1 MLNSGRRPIFS
12 GFILLLLGSFVFLP
26 YNMAPIYGQKQ
37 FSVKE
42 RIETEGEVHSI
53 KTGEITIRNPQ
64 SGKTQTFKIQDKDDK
79 AISLDG
85 GKAIFRSPAR
95 ITVSGSLPLKLIEQG
110 MIVEFNT
117 PVNRRGKSEQP
128 IKTINVIQDAS
139 DLKIEPESEPNGKDG
154 NDYVPARVV
163 GRVNN
168 LRKNRLLLEIPNSRY
183 ASSGRAYFN
192 VAPDAVLNFN
202 QDSLNQV
209 IAGDTIN
216 SLRGVRLSNGALI
229 VAEIDISLTADRD
242 KATRSFNDQ
251 LQQKFS
257 GMSDAPGKPRELT
270 SDHFILYTDISD
282 RSAAV
287 LLAKLERMYGLI
299 SKYFGKRPR
308 QGIECYV
315 VRRENLGAWQGK
327 IPPEGARTIA
337 DGSGL
342 TVSQSN
348 GRVTKSIVYS
358 IADHDVVQHESV
370 HAFCAMA
377 FGTTGPVWYSEGM
390 AEMGQYWQEGQRE
403 VNIDSV
409 VIDYLTHAKPKKL
422 KDIVAAGQITGD
434 SWKAYAWR
442 WALCHLL
449 ANNPNYANRFKRLGI
464 TLMSRGQDSFDNAFG
479 SIAPLISFEYDQFI
493 ENFGNGYRVDLCVWD
508 WKSKPKKLNNTS
520 ARIKVEVV
528 AQAGWQATKLAV
540 TKGDS
545 YEFAAKGK
553 WKIDAETEVD
563 ADGTPDGA
571 GAVEAVVLNEFKLS
585 QPFKLGTRGSF
596 TAPSDGHLF
605 IRCKDDW
612 TDLSNNDGQISVF
625 FKRSEN

>member
-1 MLNSGRRPIFS
+1 MINSNRHPIVWVFVLL
-12 GFILLLLGSFVFLP
+12 ILWTIDL
-26 YNMAPIYGQKQ
+26 APVHGQRQFTVKQ
-37 FSVKE
+37 
-42 RIETEGEVHSI
+42 RINAKGEVHSI
-53 KTGEITIRNPQ
+53 KTGEITIRD
-64 SGKTQTFKIQDKDDK
+64 SKTGKTQTFKIQDKDDK

-85 GKAIFRSPAR
+85 GKAIFRSPAK
-95 ITVSGSLPLKLIEQG
+95 ISVTGSLPLKLIEQG

-117 PVNRRGKSEQP
+117 PVNKRGKSEQP
-128 IKTINVIQDAS
+128 IKTINVIQSDAS
-139 DLKIEPESEPNGKDG
+139 DLKIEPESKPAG
-154 NDYVPARVV
+154 NDFVPARVV

-168 LRKNRLLLEIPNSRY
+168 LRKNRLLLEIPDSRY
-183 ASSGRAYFN
+183 ASSGRAYFTVDPKAELN
-192 VAPDAVLNFN
+192 VN
-202 QDSLNQV
+202 QDSLSQV
-209 IAGDTIN
+209 IAGDTIT
-216 SLRGVRLSNGALI
+216 SLRGVQLSNGALI
-229 VAEIDISLTADRD
+229 VAEIDISLTADRE
-242 KATRSFNDQ
+242 KATLSFNDQ
-251 LQQKFS
+251 LKQKFS
-257 GMSDAPGKPRELT
+257 GMSDEPGKPRELT

-315 VRRENLGAWQGK
+315 VRRKNLGAWQGK
-327 IPPEGARTIA
+327 IPPDGARTIA
-337 DGSGL
+337 GGAGL
-342 TVSQSN
+342 TVSKSN

-370 HAFCAMA
+370 HAYCAMA

-390 AEMGQYWQEGQRE
+390 AEMGQYWEEGQLE

-409 VIDYLTHAKPKKL
+409 VIDYLTHAEPKKL

-464 TLMSRGQDSFDNAFG
+464 TLMSRGNDSFDNAFG

-508 WKSKPKKLNNTS
+508 WNSKPKKLKNKS
-520 ARIKVEVV
+520 ARTKVEVR
-528 AQAGWQATKLAV
+528 AQAGWQATKLTV

-545 YEFAAKGK
+545 YEFAAQGK
-553 WKIDAETEVD
+553 WKTDAETEVD
-563 ADGTPDGA
+563 ADGNADGN
-571 GAVEAVVLNEFKLS
+571 GALEAVVFNDFSLS
-585 QPFKLGTRGSF
+585 DPITLGKRGSF

-605 IRCKDDW
+605 MRCKDDW
-612 TDLSNNDGQISVF
+612 TDLSNNDGKLSVF
-625 FKRSEN
+625 FKRTKN

>member
-1 MLNSGRRPIFS
+1 MINSNRHPIVWVFV
-12 GFILLLLGSFVFLP
+12 LLLLWTIDL
-26 YNMAPIYGQKQ
+26 APVHGQRQFTVKQ
-37 FSVKE
+37 
-42 RIETEGEVHSI
+42 RINTKGEVHSI
-53 KTGEITIRNPQ
+53 KTGEITIRG
-64 SGKTQTFKIQDKDDK
+64 SKTGKTQTFKIQDKDDK

-85 GKAIFRSPAR
+85 GKAIFRSPAK
-95 ITVSGSLPLKLIEQG
+95 ISVTGSLPLKLIEQG

-117 PVNRRGKSEQP
+117 PVNKRGKSEQP
-128 IKTINVIQDAS
+128 IKTINVIQSDAS
-139 DLKIEPESEPNGKDG
+139 DLKIEPESKPAG
-154 NDYVPARVV
+154 NDFVPARVV

-168 LRKNRLLLEIPNSRY
+168 LRKNRLLLEIPDSRY
-183 ASSGRAYFN
+183 ASSGRAYFTVDPKAELN
-192 VAPDAVLNFN
+192 VN
-202 QDSLNQV
+202 QDSLSQV
-209 IAGDTIN
+209 IAGDTIT
-216 SLRGVRLSNGALI
+216 SLRGVQLSNGALI
-229 VAEIDISLTADRD
+229 VAEIDISLTADRE
-242 KATRSFNDQ
+242 KATLSFNDQ
-251 LQQKFS
+251 LKQKFS
-257 GMSDAPGKPRELT
+257 GMSDEPGKPRELT

-315 VRRENLGAWQGK
+315 VRRKNLGAWQGK
-327 IPPEGARTIA
+327 IPPDGARTIA
-337 DGSGL
+337 GGAGL
-342 TVSQSN
+342 TVSKSN

-370 HAFCAMA
+370 HAYCAMA

-390 AEMGQYWQEGQRE
+390 AEMGQYWEEGQLE

-409 VIDYLTHAKPKKL
+409 VIDYLTHAEPKKL

-449 ANNPNYANRFKRLGI
+449 ANNPNYASRFKRLGI
-464 TLMSRGQDSFDNAFG
+464 TLMSRGNDSFDNAFG

-508 WKSKPKKLNNTS
+508 WNSKPKKLKNKS
-520 ARIKVEVV
+520 ARTKVEVR
-528 AQAGWQATKLAV
+528 AQAGWQATKLTV

-545 YEFAAKGK
+545 YEFAAQGK
-553 WKIDAETEVD
+553 WKTDAETEVD
-563 ADGTPDGA
+563 ADGNADGN
-571 GAVEAVVLNEFKLS
+571 GALEAVVFNDFSLS
-585 QPFKLGTRGSF
+585 DPITLGKRGSF

-612 TDLSNNDGQISVF
+612 TDLSNNDGKLSVF
-625 FKRSEN
+625 FKRTKN

>member
-1 MLNSGRRPIFS
+1 MINSNRHPIVWVFV
-12 GFILLLLGSFVFLP
+12 LLLLWTIDL
-26 YNMAPIYGQKQ
+26 APVHGQRQFTVKQ
-37 FSVKE
+37 
-42 RIETEGEVHSI
+42 RINTKGEVHSI
-53 KTGEITIRNPQ
+53 KTGEITIRG
-64 SGKTQTFKIQDKDDK
+64 SKTGKTQTFKIQDKDDK

-85 GKAIFRSPAR
+85 GKAIFRSPAK
-95 ITVSGSLPLKLIEQG
+95 ISVTGSLPLKLIEQG

-117 PVNRRGKSEQP
+117 PVNKRGKSEQP
-128 IKTINVIQDAS
+128 IKTINVIQSDAS
-139 DLKIEPESEPNGKDG
+139 DLKIEPESKPAG
-154 NDYVPARVV
+154 NDFVPARVV

-168 LRKNRLLLEIPNSRY
+168 LRKNRLLLEIPDSRY
-183 ASSGRAYFN
+183 ASSGRAYFTVDPKAELN
-192 VAPDAVLNFN
+192 VN
-202 QDSLNQV
+202 QDSLSQV
-209 IAGDTIN
+209 IAGDTIT
-216 SLRGVRLSNGALI
+216 SLRGVQLSNGALI
-229 VAEIDISLTADRD
+229 VAEIDISLTADRE
-242 KATRSFNDQ
+242 KATLSFNDQ
-251 LQQKFS
+251 LKQKFS
-257 GMSDAPGKPRELT
+257 GMSDEPGKPRELT

-315 VRRENLGAWQGK
+315 VRRKNLGAWQGK
-327 IPPEGARTIA
+327 IPPDGARTIA
-337 DGSGL
+337 GGAGL
-342 TVSQSN
+342 TVSKSN

-370 HAFCAMA
+370 HAYCAMA

-390 AEMGQYWQEGQRE
+390 AEMGQYWEEGQLE

-409 VIDYLTHAKPKKL
+409 VIDYLTHAEPKKL

-464 TLMSRGQDSFDNAFG
+464 TLMSRGNDSFDNAFG

-508 WKSKPKKLNNTS
+508 WNSKPKKLKNKS
-520 ARIKVEVV
+520 ARTKVEVR
-528 AQAGWQATKLAV
+528 AQAGWQATKLTV

-545 YEFAAKGK
+545 YEFAAQGK
-553 WKIDAETEVD
+553 WKTDAETEVD
-563 ADGTPDGA
+563 ADGNADGN
-571 GAVEAVVLNEFKLS
+571 GALEAVVFNDFSLS
-585 QPFKLGTRGSF
+585 DPITLGKRGSF

-612 TDLSNNDGQISVF
+612 TDLSNNDGKLSVF
-625 FKRSEN
+625 FKRTKN

>member
-1 MLNSGRRPIFS
+1 MLNSNRHPIVWIFVLL
-12 GFILLLLGSFVFLP
+12 ILWTIDL
-26 YNMAPIYGQKQ
+26 APVHGQRQ
-37 FSVKE
+37 FTVKE
-42 RIETEGEVHSI
+42 RINAKGEVHSI
-53 KTGEITIRNPQ
+53 KTGEITIRG
-64 SGKTQTFKIQDKDDK
+64 SKTGKTQTFKIQDKDDK

-85 GKAIFRSPAR
+85 GKAIFRSPAK
-95 ITVSGSLPLKLIEQG
+95 ISVTGSLPLKLIEQG

-117 PVNRRGKSEQP
+117 PANKRGKSEQP
-128 IKTINVIQDAS
+128 IKTINVIQSDAS
-139 DLKIEPESEPNGKDG
+139 DLKIEPESKPAG
-154 NDYVPARVV
+154 NDFVPARVV

-168 LRKNRLLLEIPNSRY
+168 LRKNRLLLEIPDSRY
-183 ASSGRAYFN
+183 ASSGRAYFTVDPKAELN
-192 VAPDAVLNFN
+192 VN
-202 QDSLNQV
+202 QDSLSQV
-209 IAGDTIN
+209 IAGDTIT
-216 SLRGVRLSNGALI
+216 SLRGVQLSNGALI
-229 VAEIDISLTADRD
+229 VAEIDISLTADRE
-242 KATRSFNDQ
+242 KATLSFNDQ
-251 LQQKFS
+251 LKQKFS
-257 GMSDAPGKPRELT
+257 GMSDEPGKPRELT

-315 VRRENLGAWQGK
+315 VRRKNLGAWQGK
-327 IPPEGARTIA
+327 IPPDGARTIA
-337 DGSGL
+337 GGAGL
-342 TVSQSN
+342 TVSKSN

-370 HAFCAMA
+370 HAYCAMA

-390 AEMGQYWQEGQRE
+390 AEMGQYWEEGQLE

-409 VIDYLTHAKPKKL
+409 VIDYLTHAEPKKL

-464 TLMSRGQDSFDNAFG
+464 TLMSRGNDSFDNAFG

-508 WKSKPKKLNNTS
+508 WNSKPKKLKNKS
-520 ARIKVEVV
+520 ARTKVEVR
-528 AQAGWQATKLAV
+528 AQAGWQATKLTV

-545 YEFAAKGK
+545 YEFAAQGK
-553 WKIDAETEVD
+553 WKTDAETEVD
-563 ADGTPDGA
+563 ADGNSDGV
-571 GAVEAVVLNEFKLS
+571 GALEAVVFNDFSLS
-585 QPFKLGTRGSF
+585 KPFTLGKRGSF
-596 TAPSDGHLF
+596 TGPSDGHLF

-612 TDLSNNDGQISVF
+612 TDLSNNDGKLSVF
-625 FKRSEN
+625 FKRTKN